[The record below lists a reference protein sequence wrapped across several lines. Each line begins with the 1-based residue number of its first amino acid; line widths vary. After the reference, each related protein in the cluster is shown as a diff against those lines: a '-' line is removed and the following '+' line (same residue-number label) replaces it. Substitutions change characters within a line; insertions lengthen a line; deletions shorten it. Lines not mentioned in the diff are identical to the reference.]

1 MRAEINEIQNWK
13 SIDEISETKGWL
25 FEKIN
30 EIDKPL
36 VSLTKKKRKNKF
48 LISDLKKI
56 INEYCKEFYTHKFD
70 N

>member
-36 VSLTKKKRKNKF
+36 VSLTKKKRRNKF